1 MERSMISQR
10 VTNKQV
16 VSSDVDRVS
25 GFPGTSTALWVTV
38 HSLKVGL
45 WQSCFYHLT
54 PASCLLSTLWRWRG
68 ETWSVKSTA
77 ELHSLYSQ
85 PHKEASRLRSGVFV
99 PAVRTTLSSSCRYV
113 KVIMKLFDFLWETQE
128 TIEGSQQWR
137 KCESEEQERRRV
149 LRGNLMHYYKIVR
162 KQSRSRRLVIKLIQ
176 QLIKCV
182 VFTVMRLSVS
192 CWAAVSA
199 GSLQIHM

>member
-25 GFPGTSTALWVTV
+25 GFPGTSSALWVTV

-54 PASCLLSTLWRWRG
+54 PASCLLSTLRLTGWNPVCEIYRRAAQF
-68 ETWSVKSTA
+68 V
-77 ELHSLYSQ
+77 
-85 PHKEASRLRSGVFV
+85 HKAASRLRSGVFV